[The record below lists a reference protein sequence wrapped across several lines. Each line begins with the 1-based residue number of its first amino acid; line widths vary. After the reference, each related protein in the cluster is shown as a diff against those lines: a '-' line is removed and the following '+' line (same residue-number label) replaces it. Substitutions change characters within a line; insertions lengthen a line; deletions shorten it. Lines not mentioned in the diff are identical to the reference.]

1 MMRVAVVGPCSS
13 GKSTIVE
20 RLREHGIDAY
30 AVSQEHSII
39 RRLWDHQQPD
49 AVVYLHV
56 RYETIQQRRGTAWPR
71 WIYDAQIERLRDAR
85 DHATIVLDTGDISV
99 DETVSRIMDG
109 LGPQS

>member
-20 RLREHGIDAY
+20 RLSQRGVDAY

-39 RRLWDHQQPD
+39 RRLWDHQRPD
-49 AVVYLHV
+49 ALVYLHV
-56 RYETIQQRRGTAWPR
+56 RYETIQRRRGAAWPR

-85 DHATIVLDTGDISV
+85 EHAAVVLDTGEISV
-99 DETVSRIMDG
+99 DETISRIMDA
-109 LGPQS
+109 LCAAT